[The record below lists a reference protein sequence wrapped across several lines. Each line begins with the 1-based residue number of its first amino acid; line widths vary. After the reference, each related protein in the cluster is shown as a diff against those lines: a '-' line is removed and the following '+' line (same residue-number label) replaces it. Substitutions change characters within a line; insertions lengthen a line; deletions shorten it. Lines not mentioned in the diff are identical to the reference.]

1 MNKKSVFRSLAAVL
15 FVIIVASFSYASPA
29 KKFSP
34 VGTWEYSA
42 PDVPEGYQNGE
53 MIVIDLEDGYGVTMA
68 LNEYAQVEADK
79 VEYNKKALTITLYV
93 EYEKVTISGTFDK
106 DTFTGTVSYSMGEA
120 DITAVRKAK
129 E

>member
-53 MIVIDLEDGYGVTMA
+53 MIIVEIEDGYTVTMA
-68 LNEYAQVEADK
+68 VSADAKVEAKK
-79 VEYNKKALTITLYV
+79 VLYKKKSLTFTLYV
-93 EYEKVTISGTFDK
+93 DYEEIAISGTFDN
-106 DTFTGTVSYSMGEA
+106 DTFTGTIGSSEGEV